1 MICKTIKFVELSIAL
16 LSEKID
22 NIIFDLGNV
31 ILDIDY
37 LSTIKAFEKI
47 GIENASILY
56 SKSSQKKIFDQL
68 ETGKITKE
76 DFILEIQ
83 KIIPKAS
90 KSEIINAWNAII
102 KDLPESRID
111 ILKKLK
117 DKFSIFLLSNTNSI
131 HIDYIVKKIGE
142 RKYDEFYNLFDKV
155 YYSHEVKLR
164 KPDPNIFKLVINEN
178 NLKIKNTLFI
188 DDSIQHI
195 NSAKKLG
202 LQTYHLN
209 NSIESLETIFPDII
223 Q

>member
-1 MICKTIKFVELSIAL
+1 MK
-16 LSEKID
+16 KID

-31 ILDIDY
+31 ILNIDY
-37 LSTIKAFEKI
+37 QSTIKAFKKI
-47 GIENASILY
+47 GIKNAKILY
-56 SKSSQKKIFDQL
+56 SKSSQTKIFDQL

-76 DFILEIQ
+76 EFLLEMR
-83 KIIPKAS
+83 KIIPQVS

-102 KDLPESRID
+102 KDLPKSRID
-111 ILKKLK
+111 ILKNLK

-131 HIDYIVKKIGE
+131 HIDYIFKKIGE
-142 RKYDEFYNLFDKV
+142 KKYDEFYNLFDKV

-195 NSAKKLG
+195 ISAKKLG

>member
-1 MICKTIKFVELSIAL
+1 MK
-16 LSEKID
+16 KID

-37 LSTIKAFEKI
+37 QSTIKAFEKI

-111 ILKKLK
+111 ILKNLK

-131 HIDYIVKKIGE
+131 HIDYIIKKIGGG
-142 RKYDEFYNLFDKV
+142 KYDEFYNLFDNV

-209 NSIESLETIFPDII
+209 NSIECLETIFPDII

>member
-1 MICKTIKFVELSIAL
+1 MK
-16 LSEKID
+16 KID

-37 LSTIKAFEKI
+37 QSTIKAFEKI

-56 SKSSQKKIFDQL
+56 SKSSQTKIFDQL

-76 DFILEIQ
+76 DFILEIR

-102 KDLPESRID
+102 KDLPNSRID
-111 ILKKLK
+111 ILKNLRKN
-117 DKFSIFLLSNTNSI
+117 KFSIFLLSNTNSI
-131 HIDYIVKKIGE
+131 HIDYIVRKIG
-142 RKYDEFYNLFDKV
+142 RGKYDEFYDLFDKI
-155 YYSHEVKLR
+155 YYSHQVKLR

-195 NSAKKLG
+195 DSAKKLG

>member
-1 MICKTIKFVELSIAL
+1 MK
-16 LSEKID
+16 KID

-37 LSTIKAFEKI
+37 QSTIKAFEKI

-56 SKSSQKKIFDQL
+56 SKSSQTKIFDQL
-68 ETGKITKE
+68 ETGKITKV

-111 ILKKLK
+111 ILKNLK

-131 HIDYIVKKIGE
+131 HIDYIVKKIG
-142 RKYDEFYNLFDKV
+142 RGKYDEFYNLFDKV

-202 LQTYHLN
+202 LQTYHLK

>member
-1 MICKTIKFVELSIAL
+1 MK
-16 LSEKID
+16 KID

-37 LSTIKAFEKI
+37 QSTIKAFEKI

-56 SKSSQKKIFDQL
+56 SKSSQTKIFDQL
-68 ETGKITKE
+68 ETGKIAKE

-83 KIIPKAS
+83 NITPKAS
-90 KSEIINAWNAII
+90 KSEIINAWNEII

-111 ILKKLK
+111 ILKNLK

-131 HIDYIVKKIGE
+131 HIDYIVKKIGGG
-142 RKYDEFYNLFDKV
+142 KYDKFYNLFDKV

-202 LQTYHLN
+202 LQSYHLN

>member
-1 MICKTIKFVELSIAL
+1 MK
-16 LSEKID
+16 KID

-31 ILDIDY
+31 ILNIDY
-37 LSTIKAFEKI
+37 QSTIKAFEKI

-56 SKSSQKKIFDQL
+56 SKSSQTKIFDQL

-76 DFILEIQ
+76 NFILEIQ
-83 KIIPKAS
+83 KIIPNAS

-102 KDLPESRID
+102 KDLPNSRID
-111 ILKKLK
+111 ILKNLK

-131 HIDYIVKKIGE
+131 HIDYILKKIGKN
-142 RKYDEFYNLFDKV
+142 KYDEFYNLFDKV

-178 NLKIKNTLFI
+178 NLKIKNTFFI

-209 NSIESLETIFPDII
+209 NSMESLETIFPDII

>member
-1 MICKTIKFVELSIAL
+1 MK
-16 LSEKID
+16 KID

-37 LSTIKAFEKI
+37 QSTIKAFEKI

-56 SKSSQKKIFDQL
+56 SKSSQTKIFDQL

-83 KIIPKAS
+83 KNIPKAS

-111 ILKKLK
+111 ILKNLK

-131 HIDYIVKKIGE
+131 HIDYIVRKIG
-142 RKYDEFYNLFDKV
+142 RGKYDEFYNLFDKV

>member
-1 MICKTIKFVELSIAL
+1 MK
-16 LSEKID
+16 KID

-56 SKSSQKKIFDQL
+56 SKSSQTKIFDQL

>member
-1 MICKTIKFVELSIAL
+1 MK
-16 LSEKID
+16 KID

-31 ILDIDY
+31 ILNIDY
-37 LSTIKAFEKI
+37 QSTIKAFEKI
-47 GIENASILY
+47 GIKNAKNLY
-56 SKSSQKKIFDQL
+56 SKSSQTKIFDQL
-68 ETGKITKE
+68 ETGEITKE
-76 DFILEIQ
+76 EFLLEMR
-83 KIIPKAS
+83 KIIPQAS

-102 KDLPESRID
+102 KDLPKSRID
-111 ILKKLK
+111 ILKNLK

-131 HIDYIVKKIGE
+131 HIDYIFKKIGGGE
-142 RKYDEFYNLFDKV
+142 YDEFYNLFDKV

-209 NSIESLETIFPDII
+209 NSMESLETIFPDII

>member
-1 MICKTIKFVELSIAL
+1 MK
-16 LSEKID
+16 KID

-37 LSTIKAFEKI
+37 QSTIKAFEKI

-56 SKSSQKKIFDQL
+56 SKSSQTKIFDQL

-111 ILKKLK
+111 ILKSLK

-131 HIDYIVKKIGE
+131 HINYIVKKIG
-142 RKYDEFYNLFDKV
+142 RGKYDEFYNLFDKV

-164 KPDPNIFKLVINEN
+164 KPDPNIFKLVIIEN

>member
-1 MICKTIKFVELSIAL
+1 VK
-16 LSEKID
+16 KID

-31 ILDIDY
+31 ILNIDY
-37 LSTIKAFEKI
+37 QSTIKAFEKI
-47 GIENASILY
+47 GIKNAEILY
-56 SKSSQKKIFDQL
+56 SKSSQTKIFDQL

-90 KSEIINAWNAII
+90 KSKIINAWNAII

-111 ILKKLK
+111 ILKNLK

-131 HIDYIVKKIGE
+131 HIDYIVKKIGGG
-142 RKYDEFYNLFDKV
+142 KYDEFYNLFDKV

-202 LQTYHLN
+202 LQTYHLK
-209 NSIESLETIFPDII
+209 NSLGSLETIFPDII

>member
-1 MICKTIKFVELSIAL
+1 MK
-16 LSEKID
+16 KID

-56 SKSSQKKIFDQL
+56 SKSSQTKIFDQL
-68 ETGKITKE
+68 ETGKIAKE

-83 KIIPKAS
+83 NITPKAS
-90 KSEIINAWNAII
+90 KSETINAWNAII

-111 ILKKLK
+111 ILKNLK

-131 HIDYIVKKIGE
+131 HIDYIVRKIGVG
-142 RKYDEFYNLFDKV
+142 KYDEFYNLFDKV

>member
-1 MICKTIKFVELSIAL
+1 MK
-16 LSEKID
+16 KID

-31 ILDIDY
+31 ILDINY
-37 LSTIKAFEKI
+37 QSTIKAFEKI

-56 SKSSQKKIFDQL
+56 SKSSQTKIFDQL

-111 ILKKLK
+111 ILKNLK

-131 HIDYIVKKIGE
+131 HIDYIVKKIG
-142 RKYDEFYNLFDKV
+142 RGKYHEFYNLFDKV
-155 YYSHEVKLR
+155 YYSHELKLR

>member
-1 MICKTIKFVELSIAL
+1 MK
-16 LSEKID
+16 KID

-37 LSTIKAFEKI
+37 QSTIKAFEKI

-56 SKSSQKKIFDQL
+56 SKSSQTKIFDQL

-111 ILKKLK
+111 ILKNLK

-131 HIDYIVKKIGE
+131 HIDYIVKKIGGG
-142 RKYDEFYNLFDKV
+142 KYDEFYNLFDKV

-209 NSIESLETIFPDII
+209 NSMESLETIFPDII

>member
-1 MICKTIKFVELSIAL
+1 MK
-16 LSEKID
+16 KID

-37 LSTIKAFEKI
+37 QSTIKAFEKI

-56 SKSSQKKIFDQL
+56 SKSSQTKIFDQL

-111 ILKKLK
+111 ILKNLK

-131 HIDYIVKKIGE
+131 HIDYIVKKIGAG
-142 RKYDEFYNLFDKV
+142 KYDEFYNLFDKV

>member
-1 MICKTIKFVELSIAL
+1 MK
-16 LSEKID
+16 KID

-37 LSTIKAFEKI
+37 QSTIKAFEKI

-56 SKSSQKKIFDQL
+56 SKSSQTKIFDQL

-83 KIIPKAS
+83 EIIPKTS

-111 ILKKLK
+111 ILKNLK

-131 HIDYIVKKIGE
+131 HIDYIVRKIG
-142 RKYDEFYNLFDKV
+142 RGKYDEFYNLFDKV
-155 YYSHEVKLR
+155 YYSYKVKLR

>member
-1 MICKTIKFVELSIAL
+1 MK
-16 LSEKID
+16 KID

-37 LSTIKAFEKI
+37 QSTIKAFEKI

-56 SKSSQKKIFDQL
+56 SKSSQTKIFDQL

-83 KIIPKAS
+83 KIISKAS

>member
-1 MICKTIKFVELSIAL
+1 MK
-16 LSEKID
+16 KID

-31 ILDIDY
+31 ILNIDY
-37 LSTIKAFEKI
+37 QSTIKAFEKI
-47 GIENASILY
+47 GIKSASILY
-56 SKSSQKKIFDQL
+56 SKSSQTKIFDQL

-111 ILKKLK
+111 ILKNLK

-131 HIDYIVKKIGE
+131 HIDYIVRKIGGG
-142 RKYDEFYNLFDKV
+142 KYDEFYNLFDKV

>member
-1 MICKTIKFVELSIAL
+1 MK
-16 LSEKID
+16 KID

-37 LSTIKAFEKI
+37 QSTIKAFEKI

-56 SKSSQKKIFDQL
+56 SKSSQTKIFDQL

-111 ILKKLK
+111 ILKNLK

-142 RKYDEFYNLFDKV
+142 GKYDEFYNLFDKV

>member
-1 MICKTIKFVELSIAL
+1 MK
-16 LSEKID
+16 KID

-31 ILDIDY
+31 ILNIDY
-37 LSTIKAFEKI
+37 QSTINAFEKI
-47 GIENASILY
+47 GIKNAKILY
-56 SKSSQKKIFDQL
+56 SKSSQTKIFDQL
-68 ETGKITKE
+68 ETGKITQE

-83 KIIPKAS
+83 KIIPQAS
-90 KSEIINAWNAII
+90 KSEVINAWNAII
-102 KDLPESRID
+102 KDLPKSRVD
-111 ILKKLK
+111 ILKNLK
-117 DKFSIFLLSNTNSI
+117 DKFSIFLLSNTNTI
-131 HIDYIVKKIGE
+131 HIDYILKKIGKN
-142 RKYDEFYNLFDKV
+142 KYDEFYNLFDKV

>member
-1 MICKTIKFVELSIAL
+1 MK
-16 LSEKID
+16 KID

-37 LSTIKAFEKI
+37 QSTIKAFEKI

-56 SKSSQKKIFDQL
+56 SKSSQTKIFDQL

-111 ILKKLK
+111 ILKNLK

-131 HIDYIVKKIGE
+131 HINDIVKKIG
-142 RKYDEFYNLFDKV
+142 RGKYDEFYNLFDKV

>member
-1 MICKTIKFVELSIAL
+1 MK
-16 LSEKID
+16 KID

-31 ILDIDY
+31 ILNIDY
-37 LSTIKAFEKI
+37 QSTIKAFEKI
-47 GIENASILY
+47 GIKNAEILY
-56 SKSSQKKIFDQL
+56 SKSSQTKIFDQL

-90 KSEIINAWNAII
+90 KYEIINAWNAII

-111 ILKKLK
+111 ILKNLK

-131 HIDYIVKKIGE
+131 HIDYIVKKIGGG
-142 RKYDEFYNLFDKV
+142 KYDEFYNLFDKV

-202 LQTYHLN
+202 LQTYHLK
-209 NSIESLETIFPDII
+209 NSLGSLETIFPDII

>member
-1 MICKTIKFVELSIAL
+1 MK
-16 LSEKID
+16 KID

-56 SKSSQKKIFDQL
+56 SKSSQTKIFDQL

-111 ILKKLK
+111 ILKNLK

>member
-1 MICKTIKFVELSIAL
+1 MK
-16 LSEKID
+16 KID

-37 LSTIKAFEKI
+37 QSTIKAFEKI

-56 SKSSQKKIFDQL
+56 SKSSQTKIFDQL

-76 DFILEIQ
+76 DFILEIR

-102 KDLPESRID
+102 KDLPNSRID
-111 ILKKLK
+111 ILKNLK

-131 HIDYIVKKIGE
+131 HIDYIVRKIG
-142 RKYDEFYNLFDKV
+142 RGKYDEFYDLFDKV

-195 NSAKKLG
+195 DSAKKLG

-209 NSIESLETIFPDII
+209 NSMESLETIFPDII

>member
-1 MICKTIKFVELSIAL
+1 VK
-16 LSEKID
+16 KID

-37 LSTIKAFEKI
+37 QSTIKAFEKI

-56 SKSSQKKIFDQL
+56 SKSSQTKIFDQL

-76 DFILEIQ
+76 DFNLKIH

-111 ILKKLK
+111 ILKNLK

-131 HIDYIVKKIGE
+131 HIDYIVKKIGGE
-142 RKYDEFYNLFDKV
+142 KYDEFYNLFDKV

-164 KPDPNIFKLVINEN
+164 TPDPDIFKLVINEN

>member
-1 MICKTIKFVELSIAL
+1 MK
-16 LSEKID
+16 KID

-37 LSTIKAFEKI
+37 QSTIKAFEKI

-56 SKSSQKKIFDQL
+56 SKSSQTKIFDQL

-111 ILKKLK
+111 ILKNLK

>member
-1 MICKTIKFVELSIAL
+1 MK
-16 LSEKID
+16 KIH

-31 ILDIDY
+31 ILNIDY
-37 LSTIKAFEKI
+37 QSTIKAFEKI
-47 GIENASILY
+47 GTENASILY
-56 SKSSQKKIFDQL
+56 SKSSQTKIFDQL

-90 KSEIINAWNAII
+90 KCKIINAWNAII

-111 ILKKLK
+111 ILKNLK

-131 HIDYIVKKIGE
+131 HIDYIVKKIGGE
-142 RKYDEFYNLFDKV
+142 KYDEFYNLFDKV

-178 NLKIKNTLFI
+178 NLKIKNTFFI

>member
-1 MICKTIKFVELSIAL
+1 MK
-16 LSEKID
+16 KID

-37 LSTIKAFEKI
+37 QRTIKAFEKI

-56 SKSSQKKIFDQL
+56 SKSSQIKIFDQL

-83 KIIPKAS
+83 KFIPKAS

-111 ILKKLK
+111 ILKNLK

-142 RKYDEFYNLFDKV
+142 GKYDEFYNLFDKV